1 MSQGENIENVTELN
15 PMDNQSIKIPQAD
28 TKQEVPSP
36 VSHDTATSILLS
48 ESTARKEETVMP
60 EEPVIK
66 LTRQQLYD
74 EIWKISV
81 AGLAKKYDIPYSQL
95 MKQIKQA
102 AIPVPPSG
110 YWTQLSYGKP
120 VMKPELPEPVNE
132 VISIYKTLPRTRT
145 KNKRDKLASKKV
157 EKETQYTENQL
168 SFDVSVDN
176 KAVKT
181 TVALS
186 TEEIKTST
194 VSEEHADSSDQV
206 VDVVDEPETYTQYG
220 QTYNVYD
227 RETLYKEVW
236 EKPVTEVAKRYKVSD
251 VAIHKV
257 CKALD
262 IPTPPAGYW
271 AKLRAGKPVSV
282 IPLPPSDKPSR
293 KTGIQTGSAYQATR
307 EKESLAFLN
316 EEDRSVIFAVVSQ
329 ILLPDEGARM
339 HPKIIAHR
347 KVVAE
352 WKKHKNSDN
361 RVWNRRNAES
371 VPFLADSISDESLPR
386 ACRIIDALI
395 KAMEPL
401 GCSLT
406 DTLSFV
412 VNGEIVPLAFSESK
426 DEVKHIPTK
435 EENLQ
440 LLKYEEERK
449 RYSWASKP
457 QIRKY
462 DHVFNGK
469 LTLSVNGQKSF
480 RDCKSYVLEDRLGD
494 IMIEIYEAA
503 EEIRKAREAREEAER
518 KRQEEER
525 RREEL
530 RKRYNVEVDR
540 TLALTNLA
548 EDYDTA
554 CKIRRYIA
562 VVEAQGEPDEETAKW
577 IEWAKAKA
585 DWYDPTV
592 AREDEFFGKREHEK
606 NTEEKKLSH
615 KGYWW

>member
-1 MSQGENIENVTELN
+1 VTDSNPIDSQVVE
-15 PMDNQSIKIPQAD
+15 IPHEAV
-28 TKQEVPSP
+28 KQEVHSP
-36 VSHDTATSILLS
+36 VSQDTATSILLS
-48 ESTARKEETVMP
+48 ESTARKEEIVMP
-60 EEPVIK
+60 EEPVIRI
-66 LTRQQLYD
+66 TRQQLYD

-102 AIPVPPSG
+102 DIPVPPSG
-110 YWTQLSYGKP
+110 YWTQLSFGKP
-120 VMKPELPEPVNE
+120 VTKPELPEPVNE
-132 VISIYKTLPRTRT
+132 VISIYKTVPRSQT
-145 KNKRDKLASKKV
+145 KKQKV
-157 EKETQYTENQL
+157 ELQSKEVKNETLSSENQAISEVSINNMTVKATVADTKET
-168 SFDVSVDN
+168 
-176 KAVKT
+176 KT
-181 TVALS
+181 GN
-186 TEEIKTST
+186 
-194 VSEEHADSSDQV
+194 VSEEH
-206 VDVVDEPETYTQYG
+206 VDLPAQVVDEPETYTQYG

-251 VAIHKV
+251 VSIHKV

-316 EEDRSVIFAVVSQ
+316 EEDRSVIFAVASQ

-606 NTEEKKLSH
+606 DAEKKKLNY

>member
-1 MSQGENIENVTELN
+1 
-15 PMDNQSIKIPQAD
+15 
-28 TKQEVPSP
+28 
-36 VSHDTATSILLS
+36 
-48 ESTARKEETVMP
+48 
-60 EEPVIK
+60 
-66 LTRQQLYD
+66 
-74 EIWKISV
+74 
-81 AGLAKKYDIPYSQL
+81 
-95 MKQIKQA
+95 
-102 AIPVPPSG
+102 
-110 YWTQLSYGKP
+110 
-120 VMKPELPEPVNE
+120 
-132 VISIYKTLPRTRT
+132 
-145 KNKRDKLASKKV
+145 
-157 EKETQYTENQL
+157 
-168 SFDVSVDN
+168 
-176 KAVKT
+176 
-181 TVALS
+181 
-186 TEEIKTST
+186 
-194 VSEEHADSSDQV
+194 
-206 VDVVDEPETYTQYG
+206 
-220 QTYNVYD
+220 
-227 RETLYKEVW
+227 
-236 EKPVTEVAKRYKVSD
+236 
-251 VAIHKV
+251 
-257 CKALD
+257 
-262 IPTPPAGYW
+262 
-271 AKLRAGKPVSV
+271 
-282 IPLPPSDKPSR
+282 
-293 KTGIQTGSAYQATR
+293 
-307 EKESLAFLN
+307 
-316 EEDRSVIFAVVSQ
+316 
-329 ILLPDEGARM
+329 M
-339 HPKIIAHR
+339 HSKIIAHR

-395 KAMEPL
+395 KTMEPL

-457 QIRKY
+457 HIRKN
-462 DHVFNGK
+462 DHVFNGR
-469 LTLSVNGQKSF
+469 LTLTVNGQKSF

-606 NTEEKKLSH
+606 DAEKKKLNH

>member
-1 MSQGENIENVTELN
+1 MTDSNPIDSQVVE
-15 PMDNQSIKIPQAD
+15 IPHEAV
-28 TKQEVPSP
+28 KQEVHSP
-36 VSHDTATSILLS
+36 VSQDTATSILLS
-48 ESTARKEETVMP
+48 ESTARKEEIVMP
-60 EEPVIK
+60 EEPVIRI
-66 LTRQQLYD
+66 TRQQLYD

-102 AIPVPPSG
+102 DIPVPPSG
-110 YWTQLSYGKP
+110 YWTQLSFGKP
-120 VMKPELPEPVNE
+120 VTKPELPEPVNE
-132 VISIYKTLPRTRT
+132 VISIYKTVPRSQT
-145 KNKRDKLASKKV
+145 KKQKV
-157 EKETQYTENQL
+157 ELQSKEVKNETLSSENQAISEVSINNMTVKATVADTKET
-168 SFDVSVDN
+168 
-176 KAVKT
+176 KT
-181 TVALS
+181 GN
-186 TEEIKTST
+186 
-194 VSEEHADSSDQV
+194 VSEEH
-206 VDVVDEPETYTQYG
+206 VDLPAQVVDEPETYTQYG

-293 KTGIQTGSAYQATR
+293 KTGIQTGSAFQAAG

-316 EEDRSVIFAVVSQ
+316 EEDRSVIFAVASQ

-606 NTEEKKLSH
+606 DAEKKKLNY